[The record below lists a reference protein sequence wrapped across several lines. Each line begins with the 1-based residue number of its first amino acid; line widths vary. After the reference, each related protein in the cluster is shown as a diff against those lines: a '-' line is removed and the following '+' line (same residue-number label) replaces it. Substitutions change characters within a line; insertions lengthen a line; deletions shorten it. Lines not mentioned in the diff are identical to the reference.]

1 MSSTRSLAPA
11 VALARLALGC
21 GAALASVGA
30 PAAGAEDPAGS
41 PALMD
46 SSPKVVQMTPY
57 LVQVSVLGSI
67 GVTFTLQGDDTEDV
81 MAPIFWASITDVPPG
96 GPGDRAGLKAGD
108 ELIRLN
114 GRLIRGLTIRE
125 FSVLVRQESLRGNL
139 IWSVRRGIMG
149 ASFTTVFNGKTR
161 PGDRPFTLISPGPRP
176 ASRPDVPDRPLI
188 QLAPERIE
196 QMEPYTVEAS
206 RSVAIEVRFILSGER
221 LAASLDDPIREANIV
236 DAQGEGVGLRGNPQV
251 GDALVGLNGVPLRGL
266 TLRQLGTLVATARK
280 QGDLVW
286 DVRRGLATFPLRFN
300 GRWIK
305 PLPTP

>member
-108 ELIRLN
+108 ELFASVMLALLERHETGSGKEIHVSMLQAAASW
-114 GRLIRGLTIRE
+114 LIT
-125 FSVLVRQESLRGNL
+125 VL
-139 IWSVRRGIMG
+139 
-149 ASFTTVFNGKTR
+149 
-161 PGDRPFTLISPGPRP
+161 
-176 ASRPDVPDRPLI
+176 PLI
-188 QLAPERIE
+188 DFGC
-196 QMEPYTVEAS
+196 EPSEITRAGNEHR
-206 RSVAIEVRFILSGER
+206 RS
-221 LAASLDDPIREANIV
+221 
-236 DAQGEGVGLRGNPQV
+236 
-251 GDALVGLNGVPLRGL
+251 
-266 TLRQLGTLVATARK
+266 T
-280 QGDLVW
+280 
-286 DVRRGLATFPLRFN
+286 
-300 GRWIK
+300 
-305 PLPTP
+305 